1 MWYSVCLALMPT
13 GEIIE
18 TKWSTTRL
26 PHLLIRSIAVVN
38 LIDAGLEFVYP
49 RYGHALANGPFVM
62 FVVVWFVVT
71 SIALP
76 VFVVV
81 ESTWI
86 REKRVSLRAVR
97 IDAVFAVAW
106 FLVFWIS
113 MLYAFTHNLW
123 WL

>member
-1 MWYSVCLALMPT
+1 MPT